1 MAPSHRRSAPLA
13 GSRPLPV
20 DLATDIERAGYFP
33 ALVTDV
39 VATAVGQDDI
49 VAHLV
54 HQETTFD
61 ADAVRRHLTVLAL
74 TEQRLVIAHADDH
87 DAAPDTPQPMATASS
102 ETVPLR
108 AMRGVM
114 LTHVVPDPDAF
125 DGSLDNRAVTVTLGW
140 GTVSR
145 VDLFPGAC
153 QDPDCQ
159 GDHGYEGTIAGDD
172 ISLRVS
178 AEIDG
183 TEAIARALHF
193 AQQLS
198 ARIGR

>member
-1 MAPSHRRSAPLA
+1 MSPSHRRPGPLA
-13 GSRPLPV
+13 RTRPLPAA
-20 DLATDIERAGYFP
+20 LAADIEHAGYFP
-33 ALVTDV
+33 ALVSDV
-39 VATAVGQDDI
+39 VATAVGRDEI

-74 TEQRLVIAHADDH
+74 TEHRLVIAHADDH
-87 DAAPDTPQPMATASS
+87 DAAPDVPQPMATASS

-114 LTHVVPDPDAF
+114 LTHVVPDPGNF
-125 DGSLDNRAVTVTLGW
+125 DGSLDNRAVTMTLGW

-145 VDLFPGAC
+145 VDLFPGGC
-153 QDPDCQ
+153 NDPDCQ

-178 AEIDG
+178 AEVDG
-183 TEAIARALHF
+183 VDSIAQALHF
-193 AQQLS
+193 AQELS